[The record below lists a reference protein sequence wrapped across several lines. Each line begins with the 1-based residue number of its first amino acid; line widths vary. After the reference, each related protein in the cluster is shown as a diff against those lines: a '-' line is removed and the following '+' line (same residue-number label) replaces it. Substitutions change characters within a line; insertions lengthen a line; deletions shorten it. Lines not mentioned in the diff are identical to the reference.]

1 MKRFLTAFF
10 CLFLVSINAQEA
22 KFKSFYKAN
31 KNKTAFSINLSSSFT
46 GSFFDD
52 EDDDEIKNL
61 IKKSSDFKLMIF
73 DKNRS
78 DVAKDFKRF
87 SRRNKLK
94 TLIRAKDKGGKA
106 EILFIE
112 KNNLVR
118 EIIIKASADDD
129 KLVLLG
135 VKTKLTKEE
144 LASIISSSN
153 NKDVASK

>member
-10 CLFLVSINAQEA
+10 CLFLISINAQEA

-31 KNKTAFSINLSSSFT
+31 KNRTAFSLNLSSSFA
-46 GSFFDD
+46 GSFFDG
-52 EDDDEIKNL
+52 EDDNEIKNL
-61 IKKSSDFKLMIF
+61 LKKSSDFKLMVF

-118 EIIIKASADDD
+118 EIIVKVTGNED

-135 VKTKLTKEE
+135 VKTKLTREE
-144 LASIISSSN
+144 LASIIASSN
-153 NKDVASK
+153 NEEVASK

>member
-10 CLFLVSINAQEA
+10 CLFLISINAQEA

-31 KNKTAFSINLSSSFT
+31 KNRTAFSLNLSSSFA

-61 IKKSSDFKLMIF
+61 LKKSSDFKLMVF

-112 KNNLVR
+112 RNNLVR
-118 EIIIKASADDD
+118 EIIVKVTGTED

-135 VKTKLTKEE
+135 VKTKLTREE
-144 LASIISSSN
+144 LASIIATSN
-153 NKDVASK
+153 NEEVASK

>member
-10 CLFLVSINAQEA
+10 CLFLISINAQEA

-31 KNKTAFSINLSSSFT
+31 KNRTAFSLNLSSSFA

-61 IKKSSDFKLMIF
+61 LKKSSDFKLMVF

-118 EIIIKASADDD
+118 EIIVKVTGTED

-135 VKTKLTKEE
+135 VKTKLTREE
-144 LASIISSSN
+144 LASIITSSN
-153 NKDVASK
+153 NEEVASK